1 MPAPIPEN
9 IEESIVRQLVQKK
22 SYKDIVKHINDK
34 FERKI
39 NVQTVGRIRNRNLER
54 IINAR
59 ELVVK
64 NAAVQAIDIQQRA
77 YRLLD
82 KKLERAEVQDDEM
95 EKIRKKYRAGLLSR
109 GEYLAEIESY
119 EQVTLSQIAQ
129 VLGSVKDD
137 KKAGAPEMTP
147 ADTAALQLMVEGI
160 KAGNP
165 INLVQILR
173 QTSEQSPEA

>member
-22 SYKDIVKHINDK
+22 SYKDIVAHVNNK

-64 NAAVQAIDIQQRA
+64 NAAIEAIDIQQRA
-77 YRLLD
+77 YRLID
-82 KKLERAEVQDDEM
+82 KKLERAEIQDDEM
-95 EKIRKKYRAGLLSR
+95 EKIRKKYRDGTISR
-109 GEYLAEIESY
+109 AEYLLQIESY
-119 EQVTLSQIAQ
+119 EQVTLSQISQ
-129 VLGSVKDD
+129 VLGAVKDD
-137 KKAGAPEMTP
+137 KKQAGAEMTP

-160 KAGNP
+160 KSGNP